1 MTDVLGNPQS
11 STDTTA
17 TATTTLVINKCHN
30 NDGIDVQRGGG
41 GDDGGESGG
50 GIVCGIVEGDNEDNL
65 HGGSAGLKD
74 NMDGD
79 ILGTFNDGDP
89 HDDEDDEVRNF
100 FF

>member
-41 GDDGGESGG
+41 GDDGESGG